1 MPLTVSAVLD
11 RAATIIQDQT
21 NVRWPQTELLNY
33 YNDARREIAIVRPD
47 LYATTQVMP
56 LEPGTKQTLPNG
68 TVPAGLPAGSRFL
81 DAIRN
86 VAANDA
92 IGKAVRV
99 VEREVLDAQKP
110 DWHTEGETTEIKHF
124 MFDERTPRVF
134 FVYPPA
140 ASGHKLEIAYSQTPT
155 DTVIGNIN
163 TDTLDQE
170 DIYAGAIVDYICY
183 RAFSKDAE
191 YAGNTAR
198 AGAHYTQFV
207 QSLGAGTSTSMVVS
221 PNTANV
227 GGQIPRTMLASGG

>member
-1 MPLTVSAVLD
+1 MALTAKSVIE

-21 NVRWPQTELLNY
+21 NVRWPQAELLNY
-33 YNDARREIAIVRPD
+33 YNDARREVAIVRPD

-56 LEPGTKQTLPNG
+56 LVAGTKQSLPDG

-86 VAANDA
+86 VTSAGA

-110 DWHTEGETTEIKHF
+110 DWHTEEESTDLKHF

-134 FVYPPA
+134 YVYPPA
-140 ASGHKLEIAYSQTPT
+140 VAGHKLEIAYAQTPT
-155 DTVIGNIN
+155 DTTLENIAS
-163 TDTLDQE
+163 DTLEHE
-170 DIYAGAIVDYICY
+170 DLYAGAIVDYICY

-191 YAGNTAR
+191 YAGNAQR
-198 AGAHYTQFV
+198 AASHYQQFMN
-207 QSLGAGTSTSMVVS
+207 SLGIGGKTSMVVS

-227 GGQIPRTMLASGG
+227 GGMPPRTAVAAGG